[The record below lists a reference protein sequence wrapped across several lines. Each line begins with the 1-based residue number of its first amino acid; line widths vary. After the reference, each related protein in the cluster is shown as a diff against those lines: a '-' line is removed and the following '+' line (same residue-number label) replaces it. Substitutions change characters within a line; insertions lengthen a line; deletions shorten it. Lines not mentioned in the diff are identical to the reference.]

1 MLITLV
7 FRLSGIGLCVLASL
21 SVYAQQSKDSVTLLH
36 EVIVEQSRLGNYAIS
51 KYTLRV
57 DSMTRAL
64 ASSGSLADM
73 LRKYGYGHVRG
84 YGPGGL
90 ASASFRG
97 TGSSHTSVLWNGI
110 NLLSPLSGQLDLS
123 LVPVGFIDD
132 VSIQTGGATSLY
144 GNGSIG
150 GTIHLNSSARFNEG
164 LTLKTF
170 ASVGSF
176 GNYYQDAAATW
187 SGKKFISSTKFFTN
201 QSDNDFE
208 YTNTNTSPATT
219 DKRDHTA
226 TNQHG
231 ILQQNYWQAAENHLL
246 TFKLW
251 WQDNNY
257 EVPNPTTVT
266 KQAEAIEQNTFWRA
280 LAGWNYSH
288 NNFDLN
294 YQGAFTKHDLDYSD
308 PSIDLISTSTFNTF
322 INNFEGNF
330 NFKKNINLSSGIN
343 YTWEQGK
350 VDGYGDDIPVRNRVA
365 FFSAFK
371 WQPLSRWE
379 FVLAVREE
387 LINGKAAP
395 FAPSLTAR
403 TFITKDLQVYG
414 NISRNYRIPT
424 FNDLYWKG
432 GDAMGNPELKT
443 ELSLGGEVGLKY
455 NKSNSLNTKSISL
468 SSAVFS
474 TDVDNWILWYQQGT
488 VWSPQNIKKVWS
500 RGVEVQGKG
509 SIVLGEVSTELS
521 VQYSF
526 TLATNKTLYVNN
538 ANPNE
543 LDKQLP
549 FTPLHEFSANARFIY
564 KGFFINIVN
573 SLTGKQYTTT
583 DNNESYALPLFDLT
597 NISISKSL
605 PFKVIQITLNGEVN
619 NIFNTEYRYRPG
631 YPMPGINFKAGVT
644 INFNKNNS
652 L

>member
-7 FRLSGIGLCVLASL
+7 FRLCGIGLCVLASL
-21 SVYAQQSKDSVTLLH
+21 SACAQQNKDSVTMLS

-51 KYTLRV
+51 KYTLHV

-90 ASASFRG
+90 ATASFRG

-132 VSIQTGGATSLY
+132 ASIQTGGTTSLY

-150 GTIHLNSSARFNEG
+150 GTILLNSKAHFNEG

-170 ASVGSF
+170 SSVGSF
-176 GNYYQDAAATW
+176 GSYYQDAAVSW

-201 QSDNDFE
+201 QSDNDFK
-208 YTNTNTSPATT
+208 YLNTNTSPATT
-219 DKRDHTA
+219 ERRDHSA
-226 TNQHG
+226 TKQHG
-231 ILQQNYWQAAENHLL
+231 ILQQNYWQPAAHHLL
-246 TFKLW
+246 TLKLW
-251 WQDNNY
+251 WQDNTY
-257 EVPNPTTVT
+257 EVPNPTTLT
-266 KQAEAIEQNTFWRA
+266 KPAEAIEQNTFWRI
-280 LAGWNYSH
+280 LGGWNYTQQ
-288 NNFDLN
+288 NFDLN
-294 YQGAFTKHDLDYSD
+294 YQGAFINHDLAYYPSD
-308 PSIDLISTSTFNTF
+308 DAVSLSTFNTL
-322 INNFEGNF
+322 INNLEGNF
-330 NFKKNINLSSGIN
+330 NLKTNINLSTGIN

-350 VDGYGDDIPVRNRVA
+350 VEEFGGDVPVRNRIA
-365 FFSAFK
+365 FFSALK
-371 WQPLSRWE
+371 WKPLHRWE
-379 FVLAVREE
+379 FALTMREE
-387 LINGKAAP
+387 LVNGEAAP
-395 FAPSLTAR
+395 FASSVTVKTFLTEG
-403 TFITKDLQVYG
+403 FHVYG
-414 NISRNYRIPT
+414 NLSRNYRLAT

-432 GDAMGNPELKT
+432 GDSMGNPELKT
-443 ELSLGGEVGLKY
+443 ELSLGGEVGLKFT
-455 NKSNSLNTKSISL
+455 KSNSLNTKSISF

-474 TDVDNWILWYQQGT
+474 NDVDNWILWYQDI

-500 RGVEVQGKG
+500 RGVEVQGTG
-509 SIVLGEVSTELS
+509 HIILGEVSTELS

-526 TLATNKTLYVNN
+526 TLATNRTLYANN

-549 FTPLHEFSANARFIY
+549 FTPRHEFSVTARFIY
-564 KGFFINIVN
+564 KGFHFNIVN
-573 SLTGKQYTTT
+573 TLTGKQYTTT
-583 DNNESYALPLFDLT
+583 DNNESYALPLFNLT
-597 NISISKSL
+597 NLSLSKSL
-605 PFKVIQITLNGEVN
+605 PIKVLPVTLNAEVN

-631 YPMPGINFKAGVT
+631 YPMPGLNFKTGVT